1 MIWFGKPLAR
11 KGPHGRLVRHVS
23 AHRRA
28 AARALGTAVLI
39 ALSLS
44 VSVHT
49 GCSKKNEAANKS
61 RPPIFL
67 IGIDG
72 LDWRVMKPLI
82 DKGELPVIE
91 GLMRR
96 GSYGYLLSMQPWYS
110 AVIWTS
116 VATGKS
122 PAKHGILNFVYEDSP
137 EGARG
142 DVSIHDMR
150 ETAGSETKRYRSY
163 TSGHRKTKA
172 FWNILSDYDLTV
184 DCIGWWITYPAEPIN
199 GIMVSQTN
207 TTETL
212 RNPQAAL
219 FKGGLLRGVED
230 QVYPAERQNRAMEL
244 LEEVDDNIDR
254 ISEEIFGKRPHP
266 ADDFGQQKWDQT
278 EWAFRADATYV
289 RIARDILESRQP
301 FDLFAIYL
309 SSTDVAA
316 HRFWRYAHP
325 EQYANPPD
333 ADQIENFGHVIDD
346 AYRYADRA
354 IGELLALAPPD
365 AGIIIVS
372 DHGMH
377 AVNKDRVFRKD
388 DPPSESL
395 SAHHQDAPP
404 GVIIAAGGPFKASS
418 PASGAPF
425 TLDLNTLS
433 PLGSV
438 LDVLP
443 TILAVEGI
451 PVGKDMDGA
460 PMRAV
465 IDFEKL
471 GQKEIRYIPT
481 HDTEEWLASQPKR
494 IREAVDDSERL
505 EQLRALGY
513 IR

>member
-1 MIWFGKPLAR
+1 MRPQTLRRLA
-11 KGPHGRLVRHVS
+11 GNP
-23 AHRRA
+23 RRA
-28 AARALGTAVLI
+28 RRFAVPALGAAAAIVL
-39 ALSLS
+39 ALGLS
-44 VSVHT
+44 IHT
-49 GCSKKNEAANKS
+49 GCSRSKEAARKS
-61 RPPIFL
+61 GAPIFL
-67 IGIDG
+67 FAIDG

-82 DKGELPVIE
+82 ERGELPAIE

-116 VATGKS
+116 VATGKA
-122 PAKHGILNFVYEDSP
+122 PAKHGIFNFVYEDSP
-137 EGARG
+137 EGERG
-142 DVSIHDMR
+142 DVSIHAMR

-172 FWNILSDYDLTV
+172 FWNILGDYGLSV
-184 DCIGWWITYPAEPIN
+184 DCVGWWITYPAEPIN

-219 FKGGLLRGVED
+219 FKGTLLRGVED
-230 QVYPAERQNRAMEL
+230 QVYPPDLQNRMMGL
-244 LEEVDDNIDR
+244 LDEVDNNLDQ

-278 EWAFRADATYV
+278 EWAFRADATYA

-325 EQYANPPD
+325 EEYTYPPD
-333 ADQIENFGHVIDD
+333 AAQIENFGRVIDN
-346 AYRYADRA
+346 AYKYADRV
-354 IGELLALAPPD
+354 IGEMLALAPPD
-365 AGIIIVS
+365 AGVIIVS

-377 AVNKDRVFRKD
+377 AVNKDHVFRKD

-404 GVIIAAGGPFKASS
+404 GVIIAAGGPFKSQSTSARSA
-418 PASGAPF
+418 PAFDFEAL
-425 TLDLNTLS
+425 T

-438 LDVLP
+438 VDVLP

-451 PVGKDMDGA
+451 PVGKDMDGS
-460 PMRAV
+460 PMRSV

-471 GQKEIRYIPT
+471 GSKEIRYIPT
-481 HDTEEWLASQPKR
+481 HDTQEWLAAQPKR